1 MKSSK
6 KSAILNLSGYILFGT
21 LFMCIAVILGIYA
34 GNFETPPDVKAIEVG
49 ADTAAESTAHDE
61 NVPQSVKMLVI
72 DPGHGGED
80 GGASS
85 ADGILEK
92 DLNLALSDD
101 VARMCLMFGVPY
113 KMTREDDRMLYDYY
127 SEFTDYTGKKKSLDL
142 KNRLKLTEDLDASLF
157 LGIHMNKFTDP
168 RYSGLQVYYSPNN
181 DESRQIAEVIQTYVK
196 AHLQKDNERAAK
208 KATSAIYLLNRLNV
222 PSVLV
227 ECGFLSNAAEAAK
240 LNTESYRASLACAVF
255 SPVLEYFVRLDK

>member
-6 KSAILNLSGYILFGT
+6 RSEVLYLSGYIIFGA
-21 LFMCIAVILGIYA
+21 LFMCIAVVLGIYA
-34 GNFETPPDVKAIEVG
+34 GNYSQVPKSIAIEAG
-49 ADTAAESTAHDE
+49 ADTTPSPNE
-61 NVPQSVKMLVI
+61 NSPKNAKILVI

-85 ADGILEK
+85 ASGVLEK

-101 VARMCLMFGVPY
+101 VASMCLMFGVPY

-127 SEFTDYTGKKKSLDL
+127 SEYTDYAGKKKSLDL
-142 KNRLKLTEDLDASLF
+142 KNRLKLTEELSASLF
-157 LGIHMNKFTDP
+157 LGIHMNKFTDS

-181 DESRQIAEVIQTYVK
+181 DESRMIAEVIQAYVK
-196 AHLQKDNERAAK
+196 SHLQKDNERAAK
-208 KATSAIYLLNRLNV
+208 KATSAIYLLNRLTV

-227 ECGFLSNAAEAAK
+227 ECGFLSNAAEAEM
-240 LNTESYRASLACAVF
+240 LNTESYRASLACTVF
-255 SPVLEYFVRLDK
+255 VPVLEYFVRLDN

>member
-1 MKSSK
+1 MKTANKSAVMHLTLYTVFASLFLCVSLVLGVLSGSLTATVNADTVKASAPVIENKSSN
-6 KSAILNLSGYILFGT
+6 IT
-21 LFMCIAVILGIYA
+21 
-34 GNFETPPDVKAIEVG
+34 
-49 ADTAAESTAHDE
+49 AD
-61 NVPQSVKMLVI
+61 SVRILVI

-85 ADGILEK
+85 ANGILEK

-101 VARMCLMFGVPY
+101 IASMCLMFGVPY
-113 KMTREDDRMLYDYY
+113 KMTREDDRLLYDYY
-127 SEFTDYTGKKKSLDL
+127 SEYTDYTGKKKSLDL
-142 KNRLKLTEDLDASLF
+142 KNRLKLTEEVGASLF

-196 AHLQKDNERAAK
+196 SHLQKDNDRAAK
-208 KATSAIYLLNRLNV
+208 KATSSIFLLNRLNM

-227 ECGFLSNAAEAAK
+227 ECGFLSNEAEAAK
-240 LNTESYRASLACAVF
+240 LNTQDYRASLACSVF
-255 SPVLEYFVRLDK
+255 TPVLEYFVRLDT